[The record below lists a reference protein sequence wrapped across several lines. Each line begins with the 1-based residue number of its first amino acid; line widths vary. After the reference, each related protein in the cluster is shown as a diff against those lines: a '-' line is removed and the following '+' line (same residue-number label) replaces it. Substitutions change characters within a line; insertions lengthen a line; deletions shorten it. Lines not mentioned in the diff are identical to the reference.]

1 MNYSLFD
8 MKALLFLFLL
18 LPFINL
24 AQRAKQNV
32 VYDVVKLKTGQILYG
47 KMLSMDN
54 NYVLT
59 FKDQYNRTYILSK
72 EMYEYIEEDR
82 NFTQRVKMVD
92 SLVNP
97 RKINEFDFH
106 VGLNTLFAGVDAGF
120 KPDNNYVSSNSNG
133 MFYEMPICLS
143 LGAGKYFQRQHYV
156 GASLDFKAI
165 GGPNRFSQYSANYR
179 FLYDRNKSNTARYI
193 PITLGFQ
200 NLTTEETFQAAGLTL
215 PPLPVNTDKT
225 FETNV
230 SSLHLGIGHGFSFIG
245 KDLHYFN
252 LEILLYKGLWA
263 KHSIISNELTL
274 PNLNYQT
281 AGAQLKLS
289 YHF

>member
-1 MNYSLFD
+1 

-18 LPFINL
+18 LPFIHL

-47 KMLSMDN
+47 NMLALDN

-82 NFTQRVKMVD
+82 SFTQRVKMVD
-92 SLVNP
+92 SLVRP

-106 VGLNTLFAGVDAGF
+106 VGLNALMAGYDQGF
-120 KPDNNYVSSNSNG
+120 IADNNFLASYSNG
-133 MFYEMPICLS
+133 MYYETPICLN
-143 LGAGKYFQRQHYV
+143 LGAGKYVQRQHYI
-156 GASLDFKAI
+156 GASLDLKAI
-165 GGPNRFSQYSANYR
+165 GGPSKFAQYSANYR
-179 FLYDRNKSNTARYI
+179 YLYDRNKSNTARYI
-193 PITLGFQ
+193 PITLGLQ
-200 NLTTEETFQAAGLTL
+200 QLTSLEYFSVPDLTM
-215 PPLPVNTDKT
+215 PPFPNTIQKEYEVNVT
-225 FETNV
+225 
-230 SSLHLGIGHGFSFIG
+230 SLHLGIGHGFSFIG

-263 KHSIISNELTL
+263 KHSLISNELYL

>member
-1 MNYSLFD
+1 MST
-8 MKALLFLFLL
+8 
-18 LPFINL
+18 

-32 VYDVVKLKTGQILYG
+32 LYDVVKLQNGQILYG
-47 KMLSMDN
+47 KMLAMDN

-82 NFTQRVKMVD
+82 SFSQRVKMVD
-92 SLVNP
+92 SLVRP

-106 VGLNTLFAGVDAGF
+106 VGMNSLFAGIDAGF
-120 KPDNNYVSSNSNG
+120 KPDNNYISSNSNG
-133 MFYEMPICLS
+133 MFYETPICLS

-165 GGPNRFSQYSANYR
+165 GGPNSFSQYSVNYR
-179 FLYDRNKSNTARYI
+179 FLYDRNKGNTARYI

-200 NLTTEETFQAAGLTL
+200 QCTATEYFSVPDLTM
-215 PPLPVNTDKT
+215 PPLPSNEPKV

-252 LEILLYKGLWA
+252 LEVLFYKGLWA
-263 KHSIISNELTL
+263 KHSMISNELTL

>member
-1 MNYSLFD
+1 
-8 MKALLFLFLL
+8 
-18 LPFINL
+18 
-24 AQRAKQNV
+24 
-32 VYDVVKLKTGQILYG
+32 
-47 KMLSMDN
+47 
-54 NYVLT
+54 
-59 FKDQYNRTYILSK
+59 
-72 EMYEYIEEDR
+72 
-82 NFTQRVKMVD
+82 MVD
-92 SLVNP
+92 SLVRP

-106 VGLNTLFAGVDAGF
+106 VGLNTMMAGF
-120 KPDNNYVSSNSNG
+120 NTGFVPDNNYLSSNSNG
-133 MFYEMPICLS
+133 MFYETPICLS
-143 LGAGKYFQRQHYV
+143 LGIGKYIHRQHYL
-156 GASLDFKAI
+156 GGSLDLKAI
-165 GGPNRFSQYSANYR
+165 SGPTTFSQYNLNYR

-200 NLTTEETFQAAGLTL
+200 QSTSTEYFYVPDLTM
-215 PPLPVNTDKT
+215 PPFPINEPRA

-263 KHSIISNELTL
+263 KHSMISNDLYL

-281 AGAQLKLS
+281 AGAQLKFS

>member
-1 MNYSLFD
+1 MN

-18 LPFINL
+18 LPFLNL

-47 KMLSMDN
+47 KMLAMDN

-82 NFTQRVKMVD
+82 SFSQRVKMVD
-92 SLVNP
+92 SLVRP

-106 VGLNTLFAGVDAGF
+106 VGLNTMMAGYNTGF
-120 KPDNNYVSSNSNG
+120 VPDNYYLSSNSNG
-133 MFYEMPICLS
+133 MFYETPICLS
-143 LGAGKYFQRQHYV
+143 IGAGKYFQRQHYV
-156 GASLDFKAI
+156 GASLDLRAM
-165 GGPNRFSQYSANYR
+165 GGPTMFSQYSANYR
-179 FLYDRNKSNTARYI
+179 YLYDRNKSNTARYI

-200 NLTTEETFQAAGLTL
+200 QSTSTEYFYVPDLTL
-215 PPLPVNTDKT
+215 PPFPINEPKAI
-225 FETNV
+225 ETNV

-263 KHSIISNELTL
+263 KHSLISNDLYL
-274 PNLNYQT
+274 PSLNYQT

>member
-1 MNYSLFD
+1 
-8 MKALLFLFLL
+8 MKVKIIYLLFLLIST
-18 LPFINL
+18 PQMGI

-32 VYDVVKLKTGQILYG
+32 VYDVVKLQNGQILYG
-47 KMLSMDN
+47 KMLALDN

-72 EMYEYIEEDR
+72 EMYAYIEEDR
-82 NFTQRVKMVD
+82 SFTQRVKMVD
-92 SLVNP
+92 SLVRP

-106 VGLNTLFAGVDAGF
+106 VGLNTLFAGVDPGF
-120 KPDNNYVSSNSNG
+120 KPDSYYLSSNGNG
-133 MFYEMPICLS
+133 MFYYTPICLS
-143 LGAGKYFQRQHYV
+143 LGLGKYIHRQHYL
-156 GASLDFKAI
+156 GGSLDLKAI
-165 GGPNRFSQYSANYR
+165 SGPTTFSQYNLNYR

-200 NLTTEETFQAAGLTL
+200 HLTSEETFQVLYPTM
-215 PPLPVNTDKT
+215 PPFPIYTEKT

-230 SSLHLGIGHGFSFIG
+230 SSLYLGVGHGFSFIG
-245 KDLHYFN
+245 KDLHYLN
-252 LEILLYKGLWA
+252 LEILLYKGLLA
-263 KHSIISNELTL
+263 KHTLISNELTL